1 MEPLP
6 SQKVNKAWRAYNLKF
21 KTGLI
26 DLNNMKVWRATL
38 GIFVGA
44 NLENDWYFE
53 PGFNVTLETTKG
65 EWTQE
70 VRLVRG
76 SEK

>member
-6 SQKVNKAWRAYNLKF
+6 SEKVNKARRAYNLKF
-21 KTGLI
+21 KSSLI
-26 DLNNMKVWRATL
+26 DLNKMKVWRVGL
-38 GIFVGA
+38 GILVSA

-53 PGFNVTLETTKG
+53 PGFYVTLETTKG